1 MKYHKALLNKGDRR
15 NRTPLHLACI
25 HGNVKSVRALL
36 SLKCDIN
43 RKDHDGY
50 TPLQWSV
57 EAPLP
62 CASALLDAGAD
73 PHVVDKS
80 GRSALY
86 WALLRE
92 HAALVKEFMR
102 RSIWLDAKALS
113 DYISDLSLGHESHP
127 VILDLRAIEDCRAHL
142 MQHLK
147 PGGSSESVEGDSTS
161 EDCMSG
167 VTSSSPLSDPK
178 EDCETLGVFMTRKR
192 MLADISHRAV
202 PMPIDEEKSRKLIRK
217 CNVYPLRYGEA

>member
-1 MKYHKALLNKGDRR
+1 MNKGDRR
-15 NRTPLHLACI
+15 NRTPLHVACI
-25 HGNVKSVRALL
+25 HGNVRSVRALL
-36 SLKCDIN
+36 ALKCEIN

-50 TPLQWSV
+50 TALQWSV

-92 HAALVKEFMR
+92 HVVLVKEFMR
-102 RSIWLDAKALS
+102 RNIWLDSKALS
-113 DYISDLSLGHESHP
+113 DYICDLSLGHEMHP
-127 VILDLRAIEDCRAHL
+127 VILDLRPIEECRTYL
-142 MQHLK
+142 MQHLNA
-147 PGGSSESVEGDSTS
+147 PESIEGDASSEDG
-161 EDCMSG
+161 MSG
-167 VTSSSPLSDPK
+167 VTSSSPLSDRK
-178 EDCETLGVFMTRKR
+178 EDCESLGVFMTRKR

-202 PMPIDEEKSRKLIRK
+202 PMPIDDVKSQKLIRK
-217 CNVYPLRYGEA
+217 CSVYPVRYAGA